1 MKKIIFISGNF
12 NVVHPGHIRLFKF
25 AKLLKGKIVVA
36 VKSDKL
42 AGDLAYVNENLRLE
56 GIKNISLVDHAFI
69 AHEDINKVIFKM
81 KPYYILKGKE
91 YEKQKNP
98 EEQIIKKINSK
109 LIFSKDN
116 INLSSIDLIN
126 KEVAAASSQY
136 KNLAN
141 SYLKRHGL
149 KKESLI
155 NIINKFK
162 KINICVIGDLIIDEY
177 NFCEPLGMSREEAV
191 IVSRLI
197 DKKTFIGGAGVVALH
212 GSLLGSRVDF
222 LSVIGKDSIGKYAQK
237 ELNKF
242 RNIKSHLVIDDSRPT
257 TKKLRFRDDQKSLLR
272 VSILD
277 QKAVSLNIQ
286 KKLLKNL
293 KKIIPKTNLLI
304 FSDFNYGCLSKEII
318 LNISKLL
325 QNNNKIIIAAD
336 SQTSSQDGDISK
348 FKKMNLITPT
358 EKEARISVLD
368 NEIGLENLA
377 LRIQKKAIAKN
388 LILKLGSD
396 GIIISNFSY
405 DKNGKKAFKVDRI
418 PSLSISVKDV
428 SGAGDSLLTISS
440 MALAVGANIW
450 ESAFLGSIAA
460 SIAVE
465 KIGNV
470 PISHKDLKERILNL

>member
-116 INLSSIDLIN
+116 VNLSSIDLIN
-126 KEVAAASSQY
+126 KEVETASSQY

-162 KINICVIGDLIIDEY
+162 KIKICVIGDLIIDEY

-277 QKAVSLNIQ
+277 QNPVSLNIQ
-286 KKLLKNL
+286 NKLLKNL
-293 KKIIPKTNLLI
+293 KKIIPNTNLLI

-325 QNNNKIIIAAD
+325 KNNNKIIIAAD

-368 NEIGLENLA
+368 NEIGIENLA

-396 GIIISNFSY
+396 GIIISSLTY
-405 DKNGKKAFKVDRI
+405 DKNRKKAFKVDRI

-440 MALAVGANIW
+440 MALAAGSNIW

-470 PISHKDLKERILNL
+470 PISHKDLKDRILSL

>member
-126 KEVAAASSQY
+126 KEVETASSQF

-242 RNIKSHLVIDDSRPT
+242 RNIKSYLVIDDSRPT

-272 VSILD
+272 VSILN
-277 QKAVSLNIQ
+277 QNAVSLNIQ
-286 KKLLKNL
+286 NKLLKNL

-318 LNISKLL
+318 FNISKLL
-325 QNNNKIIIAAD
+325 KNNNKIIIAAD

-358 EKEARISVLD
+358 EKEARISLLD
-368 NEIGLENLA
+368 NEIGIENLA

-396 GIIISNFSY
+396 GIIISSFTYN
-405 DKNGKKAFKVDRI
+405 KNGKKVFKVDRI

-440 MALAVGANIW
+440 IALAVGANIW

-470 PISHKDLKERILNL
+470 PISHKDLKERILSL